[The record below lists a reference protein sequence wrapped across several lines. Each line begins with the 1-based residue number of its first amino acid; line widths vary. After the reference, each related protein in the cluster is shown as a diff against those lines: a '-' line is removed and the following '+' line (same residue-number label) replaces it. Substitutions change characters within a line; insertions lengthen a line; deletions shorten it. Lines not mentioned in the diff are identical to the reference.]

1 MGVIR
6 TEDGPWFWMK
16 KDLDVCGARLGDHG
30 EEGEGEGREGS
41 GEFQKDKR
49 VVGRRRDG

>member
-1 MGVIR
+1 M
-6 TEDGPWFWMK
+6 

-30 EEGEGEGREGS
+30 EEGEGREGR
-41 GEFQKDKR
+41 GEFQTDKR